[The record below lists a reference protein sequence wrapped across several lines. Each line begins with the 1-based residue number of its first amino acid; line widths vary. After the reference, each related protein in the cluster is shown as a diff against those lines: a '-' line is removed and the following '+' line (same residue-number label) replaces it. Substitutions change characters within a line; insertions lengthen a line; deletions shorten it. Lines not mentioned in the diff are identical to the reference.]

1 MPKTTPT
8 RKGTGRR
15 RVSQTTAKRSGTTRA
30 SSSARRAS
38 SGGGATRSASAS
50 SRSRNAAARSRTT
63 SSRPA
68 SSRTGAARSRTPSG
82 TARHG
87 SSRPAPSRASSR
99 SASSRASSRSGA
111 SRSASSRAET
121 GSARGGAGDPARDVR
136 PGLWASLRERIRFG
150 LVRQPRDVMGLALIV
165 SGLLTI
171 LAFWQKAGPLGA
183 WMLSAFRFLAGI
195 WVYAA
200 PGVLL
205 GLGVVLLL
213 RRFRDQYRRVIFG
226 VLLTVTGSLALFHLM
241 TGNVALA
248 GNIEAVRERG
258 GALGAVLAFP
268 LHRLMGFWGS
278 FLVITALMVTGV
290 LTVSRTSLGQV
301 VRAAVELTAYMF
313 KRLGQ
318 SREAFRQRLRPNPA
332 RYRARSAAPGAR
344 AQAPAGPR
352 PQPQPNVQGFAG
364 GAPNGRAGGQ
374 VSPVSPVPPASH
386 PPPASVSGNAQSPPN
401 GNVAGQ
407 PAPAPAAP
415 PVPPETPPAA
425 RPAAKSSK
433 GTYRTPPLKLL
444 KRGASGEGPDRR
456 LLEETARQLENTLRQ
471 HQVDARLTNVVAGPT
486 VTRYEIE
493 LAPGVKVS
501 RVTNLSG
508 DIAYA
513 MATPDVRMLAPI
525 PGRSAIGVEVPNP
538 DRRLVTLGDVLTSK
552 EAKAQTHPLTVGL
565 GEDISG
571 RPVLV
576 NLSELPHVLIAGAT
590 GAGKSSCINSIVT
603 SLLARTRPEE
613 MRLIMVDPKRV
624 ELGQYNGVP
633 HLLTRVIT
641 NPKKAVEALQW
652 AVAEMDR
659 RYDLLAEAG
668 VRDIVGYQGKLDN
681 GDLPEEKFD
690 RFPYLVVLIDEL
702 NDLMMVAGREVESAI
717 VRIAQMARAVGIH
730 LVIATQRPSVNVITG
745 VIKANV
751 PSRMAFAVASQTDS
765 RVIIDSV
772 GADKLV
778 GMGDMLLVTA
788 REPRPHRVQGAW
800 VGEDE
805 IRAVVKWVTEQQEA
819 KYKKISEEV
828 TAAKEEAAAAAAEEI
843 DDEEAALVK
852 QATELVVR
860 SQLGSTSMLQRK
872 LRVGFARAGRVM
884 DILEQQGV
892 VGPSEG
898 SKAREVLMTVEDLE
912 TPRPQPAPV

>member
-1 MPKTTPT
+1 M
-8 RKGTGRR
+8 
-15 RVSQTTAKRSGTTRA
+15 
-30 SSSARRAS
+30 
-38 SGGGATRSASAS
+38 
-50 SRSRNAAARSRTT
+50 
-63 SSRPA
+63 
-68 SSRTGAARSRTPSG
+68 
-82 TARHG
+82 
-87 SSRPAPSRASSR
+87 
-99 SASSRASSRSGA
+99 
-111 SRSASSRAET
+111 
-121 GSARGGAGDPARDVR
+121 
-136 PGLWASLRERIRFG
+136 WERIRFG
-150 LVRQPRDVMGLALIV
+150 LIRQPRDVMSLALMV
-165 SGLLTI
+165 SGLL
-171 LAFWQKAGPLGA
+171 AFLSFWGKAGPLGA
-183 WMLSAFRFLAGI
+183 WMLSTFRFLAGV
-195 WVYAA
+195 WVYVSPA
-200 PGVLL
+200 VLF

-213 RRFRDQYRRVIFG
+213 GRFRDQYRRVFCG
-226 VLLTVTGSLALFHLM
+226 VLLTLVGSLALFHLM

-258 GALGAVLAFP
+258 GALGALLAFP
-268 LHRLMGFWGS
+268 LHRLMGFWGA
-278 FLVITALMVTGV
+278 FLVITALTMTGV
-290 LTVSRTSLGQV
+290 LVVCRTSLGQV
-301 VRAAVELTAYMF
+301 VRAAVELTSYMF

-332 RYRARSAAPGAR
+332 RYRQRPPAPGAR
-344 AQAPAGPR
+344 THAPPGAR
-352 PQPQPNVQGFAG
+352 PQPPLQGYPG
-364 GAPNGRAGGQ
+364 Y
-374 VSPVSPVPPASH
+374 
-386 PPPASVSGNAQSPPN
+386 
-401 GNVAGQ
+401 VAGQ
-407 PAPAPAAP
+407 PAANGSAPTPPVQNSASPRVPAASPTPAPSPNGQVEGQGVGGGAAPAA
-415 PVPPETPPAA
+415 ESPAP
-425 RPAAKSSK
+425 RPAATKTSK
-433 GTYRTPPLKLL
+433 GYRLPPLKLL
-444 KRGASGEGPDRR
+444 KRGASGGGPDRNM
-456 LLEETARQLENTLRQ
+456 LEQTARQLENTLRQ

-552 EAKAQTHPLTVGL
+552 EAKALTHPLTVGL

-571 RPVLV
+571 KPVLA

-603 SLLARTRPEE
+603 SLLVRTRPDD

-633 HLLTRVIT
+633 HLLTKVIT

-668 VRDIVGYQGKLDN
+668 VRDIIGYQDKFDKRE
-681 GDLPEEKFD
+681 LPEEGFD

-702 NDLMMVAGREVESAI
+702 NDLMMVAGREVESAV

-788 REPRPHRVQGAW
+788 REPRPQRVQGAW

-805 IRAVVKWVTEQQEA
+805 VRTVVKWVAEQREA
-819 KYKKISEEV
+819 DYKKISEEV

-872 LRVGFARAGRVM
+872 LRIGFARAGRVM

-898 SKAREVLMTVEDLE
+898 SKAREVLMTAEDLE
-912 TPRPQPAPV
+912 TPAPA